1 MVITGACRNCR
12 ARSTAA
18 ASPAARPAAS
28 TAPPRLGEAGSDGAV
43 CARNAQGLGRR
54 SASFIVPSHL
64 LFHHPVLPQLL
75 FHHPVPSHLLSP
87 TLFHTFTVPPP
98 CPITL
103 FVPPSYSIIFT
114 IPPPCSNTFTV
125 PPPCSI
131 TFTVTLPRSFAFT
144 TLFHHITLCASG
156 PFTVPSHV
164 RSTCDRHR
172 NSVNPVPFYSILVL
186 VCRTIQSLGDLL
198 VSSLP
203 LLGAVRWLHNT
214 PP

>member
-1 MVITGACRNCR
+1 M
-12 ARSTAA
+12 
-18 ASPAARPAAS
+18 
-28 TAPPRLGEAGSDGAV
+28 APCVRET
-43 CARNAQGLGRR
+43 RR
-54 SASFIVPSHL
+54 GWGGGQLPL
-64 LFHHPVLPQLL
+64 LFHHIYCPPPCFTHLLFLHPVPSHFL
-75 FHHPVPSHLLSP
+75 FHHPVPSYL
-87 TLFHTFTVPPP
+87 LFHDPVP
-98 CPITL
+98 
-103 FVPPSYSIIFT
+103 S
-114 IPPPCSNTFTV
+114 PCSITFTV

>member
-1 MVITGACRNCR
+1 M
-12 ARSTAA
+12 
-18 ASPAARPAAS
+18 
-28 TAPPRLGEAGSDGAV
+28 APCVRET
-43 CARNAQGLGRR
+43 RR
-54 SASFIVPSHL
+54 GWGGGQLPL
-64 LFHHPVLPQLL
+64 LFHHIYCSTTLFYHNYCSITL
-75 FHHPVPSHLLSP
+75 FHHIYCPP
-87 TLFHTFTVPPP
+87 TLLHTFTVPPP
-98 CPITL
+98 CPIT
-103 FVPPSYSIIFT
+103 FIVPPSYSIIFT